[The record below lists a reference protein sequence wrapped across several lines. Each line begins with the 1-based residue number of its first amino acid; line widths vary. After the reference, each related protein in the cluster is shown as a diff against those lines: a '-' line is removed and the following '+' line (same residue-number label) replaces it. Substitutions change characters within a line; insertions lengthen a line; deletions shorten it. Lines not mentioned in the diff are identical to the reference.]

1 MLRVNIPYGS
11 LSSRQLRQFAY
22 IARRYD
28 RGFGHFTTRQ
38 NIQFNWIRL
47 DEAPDVLADLAAV
60 EVNSMQSSGNCIRN
74 ITSDHYAG
82 RARDEIEDPRPWCEL
97 IRQWSILHPEFSY
110 LPRKFKIAVSAGEV
124 DRAAVKVH
132 DIGLYLRRN
141 DDGEVGFE
149 VIAGGGQG
157 RLPFIGHTLRPWLA
171 KGELFPYLE
180 AILRVYNRWGRRDN
194 KFKARIK
201 ILVQALGIAE
211 FRKQVD
217 AEWELIKDGELVL
230 DDAEVERVRAHF
242 SPPAYETL
250 PSCDAGVA
258 GKRLSPNRDFARW
271 VQTSVVA
278 HKIPGYVAVLVSLK
292 TPGAP
297 PGDVTAEQMEAVAAL
312 ADEVGFS
319 QIVATHTQ
327 NLVLPDV
334 PATKL
339 ELVWERL
346 RAKGL
351 AAPNVGTA
359 ADIIACPGLDYCT
372 LANARSI
379 PVAQRIALRFDD
391 EALARYGDVS
401 IKISGCINA
410 CGHHHVGNIGLLGID
425 KSGEEFYQL
434 TLGGSPSDDVA
445 IGKILGPA
453 IASADIVD
461 AIERVLETYVEFR
474 TSDRES
480 FLETYRRVG
489 PTPFKESVYA
499 THPA

>member
-1 MLRVNIPYGS
+1 
-11 LSSRQLRQFAY
+11 
-22 IARRYD
+22 
-28 RGFGHFTTRQ
+28 
-38 NIQFNWIRL
+38 
-47 DEAPDVLADLAAV
+47 
-60 EVNSMQSSGNCIRN
+60 
-74 ITSDHYAG
+74 
-82 RARDEIEDPRPWCEL
+82 
-97 IRQWSILHPEFSY
+97 
-110 LPRKFKIAVSAGEV
+110 
-124 DRAAVKVH
+124 
-132 DIGLYLRRN
+132 
-141 DDGEVGFE
+141 
-149 VIAGGGQG
+149 
-157 RLPFIGHTLRPWLA
+157 
-171 KGELFPYLE
+171 
-180 AILRVYNRWGRRDN
+180 
-194 KFKARIK
+194 
-201 ILVQALGIAE
+201 
-211 FRKQVD
+211 
-217 AEWELIKDGELVL
+217 
-230 DDAEVERVRAHF
+230 
-242 SPPAYETL
+242 
-250 PSCDAGVA
+250 
-258 GKRLSPNRDFARW
+258 
-271 VQTSVVA
+271 
-278 HKIPGYVAVLVSLK
+278 
-292 TPGAP
+292 
-297 PGDVTAEQMEAVAAL
+297 
-312 ADEVGFS
+312 
-319 QIVATHTQ
+319 
-327 NLVLPDV
+327 
-334 PATKL
+334 
-339 ELVWERL
+339 VWERL